1 VHAAKE
7 ARLFGSVL
15 HLGTHRFYEGFDVNH
30 LPILL
35 AQAAAGPDL
44 NKLLLMMG
52 GMFAIMWFLVINPQR
67 KQLKQQ
73 KEMLGSLKK
82 GDEVVTQGGILG
94 RIYAIDD
101 KVITVE
107 VAAGVKLRVLKSSVS
122 AKTPTA
128 VEEPAKAATPPVEK
142 KEEK

>member
-1 VHAAKE
+1 M
-7 ARLFGSVL
+7 
-15 HLGTHRFYEGFDVNH
+15 NQ

-35 AQAAAGPDL
+35 AQAGGP
-44 NKLLLMMG
+44 KLDQLLMMMG
-52 GMFAIMWFLVINPQR
+52 AMFAIMWFLVINPQR

-107 VAAGVKLRVLKSSVS
+107 VAAGVKLRVLKSSVQ

-128 VEEPAKAATPPVEK
+128 APADEASKTTPTVEK